1 MKANPGITVKFES
14 FAVEQ
19 YATVLSTALAAGKG
33 GDVIHTRAYGGL
45 EQFAKAGN
53 WAVFTFNPYGPN
65 TSNPFEAVPS
75 PAPPSRL
82 HWLGTDS
89 LGRDVYARMI
99 YGARISLLVGLSVAL
114 ISVVSGAVVGLLAGY
129 FSRFDAIIMRLMDGI
144 MAIPSI
150 LLAIALVAL
159 LGSSVKVVI
168 IAIAIPEI
176 PRVTR
181 LVRAVVLSVR
191 DLPFVEAARS
201 NGTRVAKLL
210 RRHILPST
218 VAPLIV
224 QATYICAS
232 AILTEAGLSFLGAGT
247 PPEFPTWGNMIASS
261 RAAFSAKASGGQPTV
276 TSPAPTLSAPRAA
289 SRAAPRDGAV
299 SVAAKAPAPSIRT
312 RCAFPVRTRGIF

>member
-1 MKANPGITVKFES
+1 MAEHSPSSRAADFARRQPTIVVGALLLSLIT
-14 FAVEQ
+14 
-19 YATVLSTALAAGKG
+19 LAALLAPLIA
-33 GDVIHTRAYGGL
+33 GDPLAFEPVNRLRGPSA
-45 EQFAKAGN
+45 QF
-53 WAVFTFNPYGPN
+53 
-65 TSNPFEAVPS
+65 
-75 PAPPSRL
+75 
-82 HWLGTDS
+82 WLGTDS
-89 LGRDVYARMI
+89 LGRDVYARMVH
-99 YGARISLLVGLSVAL
+99 GARISLLVGLAVAL
-114 ISVVSGAVVGLLAGY
+114 ISIVSGSVVGLLAGY
-129 FSRFDAIIMRLMDGI
+129 FSRFDAIVMRLMDGI

-159 LGSSVKVVI
+159 LGASVKVVI

-201 NGTRVAKLL
+201 NGTRVGKLL

-247 PPEFPTWGNMIASS
+247 PPELPTWGNMIASS
-261 RAAFSAKASGGQPTV
+261 RLYLQI
-276 TSPAPTLSAPRAA
+276 APWTIFAPGLCLALVVLAVNLLGDGLRVRLDPRI
-289 SRAAPRDGAV
+289 SRRM
-299 SVAAKAPAPSIRT
+299 
-312 RCAFPVRTRGIF
+312 

>member
-1 MKANPGITVKFES
+1 MATDPMIVRSKVGDFIRRNPTIVVGGTLLILIT
-14 FAVEQ
+14 
-19 YATVLSTALAAGKG
+19 LAALLAPFIAR
-33 GDVIHTRAYGGL
+33 DPIAFEPINRL
-45 EQFAKAGN
+45 R
-53 WAVFTFNPYGPN
+53 GP
-65 TSNPFEAVPS
+65 SADF
-75 PAPPSRL
+75 
-82 HWLGTDS
+82 WLGTDS

-114 ISVVSGAVVGLLAGY
+114 ISIISGAVIGLLAGY
-129 FSRFDAIIMRLMDGI
+129 FSKVDAVVMRLMDGI

-159 LGSSVKVVI
+159 MGSSVKVVI

-201 NGTRVAKLL
+201 NGTRVTKLL

-218 VAPLIV
+218 IAPLIV

-261 RAAFSAKASGGQPTV
+261 RLYLQI
-276 TSPAPTLSAPRAA
+276 APWTIFAPGICLALVVLAVNLLGDGLRDRLDPRI
-289 SRAAPRDGAV
+289 SRRM
-299 SVAAKAPAPSIRT
+299 
-312 RCAFPVRTRGIF
+312 

>member
-1 MKANPGITVKFES
+1 MNTAPITARSKIGDFIRRNPTIVVGATLLVLIT
-14 FAVEQ
+14 
-19 YATVLSTALAAGKG
+19 LAALLAPFIAR
-33 GDVIHTRAYGGL
+33 DPIAFEPINRL
-45 EQFAKAGN
+45 R
-53 WAVFTFNPYGPN
+53 GP
-65 TSNPFEAVPS
+65 SADF
-75 PAPPSRL
+75 
-82 HWLGTDS
+82 WLGTDS
-89 LGRDVYARMI
+89 LGRDVYARMV
-99 YGARISLLVGLSVAL
+99 YGARISLLVGLLVAL
-114 ISVVSGAVVGLLAGY
+114 IAIISGAVIGLLAGY
-129 FSRFDAIIMRLMDGI
+129 FSKVDAVVMRLMDGI

-201 NGTRVAKLL
+201 NGTRVTKLL

-261 RAAFSAKASGGQPTV
+261 RLYLQI
-276 TSPAPTLSAPRAA
+276 APWTIFAPGICLALVVLAVNLLGDGLRDRLDPRI
-289 SRAAPRDGAV
+289 SRRM
-299 SVAAKAPAPSIRT
+299 
-312 RCAFPVRTRGIF
+312 

>member
-1 MKANPGITVKFES
+1 MAEIS
-14 FAVEQ
+14 
-19 YATVLSTALAAGKG
+19 ATGGKSDFIRRHPTIVAGAALLLLIALAAVFAPLIA
-33 GDVIHTRAYGGL
+33 GDPL
-45 EQFAKAGN
+45 
-53 WAVFTFNPYGPN
+53 VFEPINRLRGPSETF
-65 TSNPFEAVPS
+65 
-75 PAPPSRL
+75 
-82 HWLGTDS
+82 WLGTDS
-89 LGRDVYARMI
+89 LGRDVYARMV

-114 ISVVSGAVVGLLAGY
+114 IAVLSGSLVGLLAGY
-129 FSRFDAIIMRLMDGI
+129 FERVDAVVMRLMDGI
-144 MAIPSI
+144 MAIPAI

-159 LGSSVKVVI
+159 LGASVKVVI

-181 LVRAVVLSVR
+181 LVRAVVLTVR
-191 DLPFVEAARS
+191 GLPFVEAARS

-261 RAAFSAKASGGQPTV
+261 RLYLQI
-276 TSPAPTLSAPRAA
+276 APWTIFAPGICLALVVLAVNLLGDGLRD
-289 SRAAPRDGAV
+289 RLDPRIA
-299 SVAAKAPAPSIRT
+299 R
-312 RCAFPVRTRGIF
+312 RM

>member
-1 MKANPGITVKFES
+1 MAHHGPSSRAADFARRQPTIVVGALLLSLIT
-14 FAVEQ
+14 
-19 YATVLSTALAAGKG
+19 LAALLAPLIA
-33 GDVIHTRAYGGL
+33 GDPLAFEPVNRLRGPSA
-45 EQFAKAGN
+45 QF
-53 WAVFTFNPYGPN
+53 
-65 TSNPFEAVPS
+65 
-75 PAPPSRL
+75 
-82 HWLGTDS
+82 WLGTDS
-89 LGRDVYARMI
+89 LGRDVYARMVH
-99 YGARISLLVGLSVAL
+99 GARISLLVGLAVAL
-114 ISVVSGAVVGLLAGY
+114 ISIVSGSVVGLLAGY
-129 FSRFDAIIMRLMDGI
+129 FSRFDAIVMRLMDGI

-159 LGSSVKVVI
+159 LGASVKVVI

-201 NGTRVAKLL
+201 NGTRVGKLL

-247 PPEFPTWGNMIASS
+247 PPELPTWGNMIASS
-261 RAAFSAKASGGQPTV
+261 RLYLQI
-276 TSPAPTLSAPRAA
+276 APWTIFAPGICLALVVLAVNLLGDGLRDRLDPRI
-289 SRAAPRDGAV
+289 SRRM
-299 SVAAKAPAPSIRT
+299 
-312 RCAFPVRTRGIF
+312 

>member
-1 MKANPGITVKFES
+1 MATAPVTARSQIVTFMRRNPTIVVGATLLALIT
-14 FAVEQ
+14 
-19 YATVLSTALAAGKG
+19 LAALLAPFIAR
-33 GDVIHTRAYGGL
+33 DPIAFEPINRL
-45 EQFAKAGN
+45 R
-53 WAVFTFNPYGPN
+53 GP
-65 TSNPFEAVPS
+65 SADF
-75 PAPPSRL
+75 
-82 HWLGTDS
+82 WLGTDS
-89 LGRDVYARMI
+89 LGRDVYARMV
-99 YGARISLLVGLSVAL
+99 YGARISLLVGLLVAL
-114 ISVVSGAVVGLLAGY
+114 ISIISGSVIGLLAGY
-129 FSRFDAIIMRLMDGI
+129 FSKVDVVVMRLMDGI

-201 NGTRVAKLL
+201 NGTRVTKLL

-218 VAPLIV
+218 IAPLIV

-261 RAAFSAKASGGQPTV
+261 RLYLQI
-276 TSPAPTLSAPRAA
+276 APWTIFAPGICLALVVLAVNLLGDGLRDRLDPRI
-289 SRAAPRDGAV
+289 SRRM
-299 SVAAKAPAPSIRT
+299 
-312 RCAFPVRTRGIF
+312 